1 MNESKINQPARGAS
15 GPALSTYVRANF
27 LAWVFVAVLAVAAFF
42 ICGGV
47 WDDVTNSVMEFIFF
61 VLGGGF
67 TLVSFLDFF
76 YEKYNGAE
84 FPGDPKP

>member
-1 MNESKINQPARGAS
+1 MNESKINHLEVVSS

-27 LAWVFVAVLAVAAFF
+27 FAWAFVAVLAVGSFF

-47 WDDVTNSVMEFIFF
+47 WDDVTSGVVEFIFF

-76 YEKYNGAE
+76 YEKYNGSE
-84 FPGDPKP
+84 SLGDPKP